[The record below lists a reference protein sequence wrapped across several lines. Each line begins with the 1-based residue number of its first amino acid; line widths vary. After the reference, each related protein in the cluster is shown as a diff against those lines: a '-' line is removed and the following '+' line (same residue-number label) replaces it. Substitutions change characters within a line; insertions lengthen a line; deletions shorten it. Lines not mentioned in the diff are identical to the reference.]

1 MPSYAIV
8 GRGLAGAGAFV
19 VSLDSTVNI
28 AFPAMAAAF
37 AVPAERVRWVVISYV
52 LTYALVSF
60 IGGAAGDRVGHRPVF
75 LAGIGL
81 SALGFLVCGTAT
93 SFTMLLAGR
102 VLQGLAGGLVYGTAP
117 ALATLAA
124 GPEARGQALGFLN
137 GAIGLGFAI
146 GPLIAGGVVDRGGW
160 EAVFLLRV
168 PLAVTVLAWAIAA
181 APPVRGRVGSPVL
194 FLRDVARASVLG
206 AGALAFLAQAGIFAI
221 WLLGPFYL
229 IERRGLDTFSGG
241 MLFMLTPLGTAL
253 AATPAGWLADRLGP
267 WAPMAAGLGLEAAG
281 LGVLSTAGP
290 VTSPVVLGLALG
302 AAGLGLGLFQ
312 VPNMTALMAQFPA
325 GQQGVAGG
333 FAFLA
338 RTLGT
343 VAGVAVLAQV
353 FAAVRVAAGFDAAFA
368 RACLAAA
375 TAVGLAALAALIV
388 GVARPRRDPSA

>member
-1 MPSYAIV
+1 
-8 GRGLAGAGAFV
+8 
-19 VSLDSTVNI
+19 
-28 AFPAMAAAF
+28 
-37 AVPAERVRWVVISYV
+37 
-52 LTYALVSF
+52 
-60 IGGAAGDRVGHRPVF
+60 
-75 LAGIGL
+75 
-81 SALGFLVCGTAT
+81 
-93 SFTMLLAGR
+93 
-102 VLQGLAGGLVYGTAP
+102 
-117 ALATLAA
+117 
-124 GPEARGQALGFLN
+124 
-137 GAIGLGFAI
+137 
-146 GPLIAGGVVDRGGW
+146 
-160 EAVFLLRV
+160 
-168 PLAVTVLAWAIAA
+168 
-181 APPVRGRVGSPVL
+181 
-194 FLRDVARASVLG
+194 
-206 AGALAFLAQAGIFAI
+206 
-221 WLLGPFYL
+221 
-229 IERRGLDTFSGG
+229 
-241 MLFMLTPLGTAL
+241 
-253 AATPAGWLADRLGP
+253 
-267 WAPMAAGLGLEAAG
+267 MAAGLGLEAAG